1 MQNEFNES
9 GEEQNMTEALEEQLA
24 YINETIQESE
34 NEDSTSSENS
44 EKLPSETNNQQEDA
58 KEMQNDRED
67 SESDIERRECDCC
80 KIIPDE
86 IINMNCIHNICV
98 NCTLSVS
105 KTQNR
110 THSGPIYKNHI

>member
-1 MQNEFNES
+1 MQNEFNKS
-9 GEEQNMTEALEEQLA
+9 GEEQNMTETLEEQLA

-34 NEDSTSSENS
+34 NEDSTGSENS
-44 EKLPSETNNQQEDA
+44 EKLPSEIHTPLEDV

-80 KIIPDE
+80 RIIPDE
-86 IINMNCIHNICV
+86 IINMNCVHNICV

-110 THSGPIYKNHI
+110 TLFWPIYKNHI